1 MSLSFI
7 KLDINIMNDSKIKL
21 IGKMPDGAKLFKLW
35 IGILCLGMKSG
46 RPGVL
51 EIGDGLPFNDETLS
65 IELDIELPV
74 VRLGLDTF
82 KKFKM
87 IEIFDTG
94 EIYLTNFEKH
104 QQLGR
109 IEHNNKMNRERVAK
123 HRQKAKNVMITAPL
137 PNGNVTPADLDSDS
151 DLDLDSDKDIV
162 ITAKQQ
168 AKKDKEKELGKK
180 AKVCFD
186 YYFQKHVKEREFAPT
201 VAGGRDMKIFKDILK
216 ADYTVGAVQ
225 EVIDFF
231 FEYKKR
237 SNFSTRALYNSFDTL
252 YGVLLDKA
260 EGRR

>member
-65 IELDIELPV
+65 IELDIDLPV

-87 IEIFDTG
+87 IEMFDTG

-109 IEHNNKMNRERVAK
+109 IEHNNLMNRERVAR
-123 HRQKAKNVMITAPL
+123 HRQKAKDVMITAPL
-137 PNGNVTPADLDSDS
+137 PNGKVTGA
-151 DLDLDSDKDIV
+151 DLDLDKDLDKNKKSNKHKYGEYSHVLLTDIEYQK
-162 ITAKQQ
+162 IQ
-168 AKKDKEKELGKK
+168 EKTG
-180 AKVCFD
+180 D
-186 YYFQKHVKEREFAPT
+186 VKTWIKTLDEGIET
-201 VAGGRDMKIFKDILK
+201 YKYKYNNHYLVILK
-216 ADYTVGAVQ
+216 WFGKGDKAAPA
-225 EVIDFF
+225 
-231 FEYKKR
+231 KLK
-237 SNFSTRALYNSFDTL
+237 STLIP
-252 YGVLLDKA
+252 LDKVTEEEQA
-260 EGRR
+260 ETARQATELLNKYGEKGEA